1 MCAKKIRKG
10 KLAAVSLAV
19 LGSLTVLTGCGRFGG
34 VNSVQLPGTAGQG
47 RSFDVVVEMGD
58 IQNLVNNSVV
68 KSGNVDVGT
77 IKSIDLDGWHARL
90 TVQLDDSAA
99 LAANVSARLGQTSIL
114 GAQYLELDVP
124 PGQQA
129 DTHRLRAGDVIPLA
143 RAAAYPS
150 TDRVLSALSVV
161 LNGGGLEQIRTIVA
175 EADSVIDGRQSTL
188 RELIDNLHTFVT
200 GLNNQRGDIA
210 RTIDSVD
217 RLSGTLETQTNTID
231 KGLTTLAP
239 AFGVLD
245 DQQRQLTDTLSS
257 LGRFGQVAQQV
268 LAASRGGLVDDLNNL
283 RPVLTEL
290 SAAGA
295 NLPKALD
302 IAATIPFPV
311 STIDRAIRGDFI
323 NLYLTLD
330 LSANGVLN
338 KILPSIPKGALE
350 SLTAIGHVVDP
361 LTAPTQAPTPGPAP
375 AIPGLPSLPAL
386 PVIPGLPNL
395 LSQFSPAPANP
406 TNGGGH

>member
-1 MCAKKIRKG
+1 MCATRIRKR
-10 KLAAVSLAV
+10 KLAAVSLAIV
-19 LGSLTVLTGCGRFGG
+19 GSLTVLSGCSRFSG
-34 VNSVQLPGTAGQG
+34 VNSVQLPGTELKG
-47 RSFDVVVEMGD
+47 RGFDVVVEMDD

-68 KSGNVDVGT
+68 KSGNVDVG
-77 IKSIDLDGWHARL
+77 IVESIGLDGWHARL
-90 TVQLDDSAA
+90 TVRLNDSAA
-99 LAANVSARLGQTSIL
+99 LAANVSAKLGQTSIL

-129 DTHRLRAGDVIPLA
+129 DNGLLHAGDVIPLA
-143 RAAAYPS
+143 RTAAYPS

-175 EADSVIDGRQSTL
+175 QADDVIDGRQDTL
-188 RELIDNLHTFVT
+188 RELIENLHTFVT
-200 GLNNQRGDIA
+200 GMNAQRGDIVRA
-210 RTIDSVD
+210 VDSVD
-217 RLSGTLETQTNTID
+217 RLSGTLAAQTNTID

-239 AFGVLD
+239 AFGVLE
-245 DQQRQLTDTLSS
+245 DQQHQLTDTLGS
-257 LGRFGQVAQQV
+257 LGRFGQIAQQV

-283 RPVLTEL
+283 RPVLAQL

-323 NLYLTLD
+323 NLYLTVD

-350 SLTAIGHVVDP
+350 SVVAIDHVVDP
-361 LTAPTQAPTPGPAP
+361 LIAPTRTPVPGPAP
-375 AIPGLPSLPAL
+375 AIPGLPPLPAL
-386 PVIPGLPNL
+386 AGLPNL
-395 LSQFSPAPANP
+395 LPQLFPAPAHP
-406 TNGGGH
+406 ATGGGH